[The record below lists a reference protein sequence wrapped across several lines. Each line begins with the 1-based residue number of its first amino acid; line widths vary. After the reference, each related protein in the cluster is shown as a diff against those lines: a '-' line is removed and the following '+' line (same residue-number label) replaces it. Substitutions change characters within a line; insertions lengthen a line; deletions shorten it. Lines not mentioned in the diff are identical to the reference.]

1 MPPLEAV
8 GMCSE
13 CVSPAWHTPRVTYST
28 NGGGETG
35 GPCPAWPR
43 WAQGVS
49 AASEALRW
57 VAQGPAEGAPPP
69 PRPIAVLAPGVPIED
84 VIARLTAIPAPRS
97 VRAETTAGNLARCGT
112 NNLPAQEWS
121 LTALTASQPRRP
133 GWYDRP
139 GRTDCS

>member
-84 VIARLTAIPAPRS
+84 VIARLTAIPAPR
-97 VRAETTAGNLARCGT
+97 VR
-112 NNLPAQEWS
+112 Q
-121 LTALTASQPRRP
+121 
-133 GWYDRP
+133 
-139 GRTDCS
+139 GRDHRWKSGQMRNQ